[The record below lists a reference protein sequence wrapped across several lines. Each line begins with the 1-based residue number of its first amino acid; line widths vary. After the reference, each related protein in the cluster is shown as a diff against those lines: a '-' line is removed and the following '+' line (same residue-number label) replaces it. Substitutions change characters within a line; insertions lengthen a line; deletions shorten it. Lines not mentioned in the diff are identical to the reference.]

1 MHLRHMFMR
10 GRFLLLAGSA
20 VLLVL
25 ACLSIHTHP
34 MADDWSYAH
43 QGRTRALGPWLL
55 SEYRN
60 WNGRYFSNILVGKG
74 PMVLGTG
81 ALWLYRA
88 VPIVLMGLTVLAMRS
103 VALAVTS
110 VGHNAWATGILLT
123 ALFFHGMPDIAD
135 GLYWYTGAVTY
146 QLGNVL
152 LLFLVARCI
161 SRNNGALN
169 VLLILAT
176 AGCSE
181 VLMILAL
188 LTVVTAA
195 ALDLSLRKTVS
206 TAIRTE
212 VVVAAVCTFVVVL
225 APGNNVRAA
234 LFTGTHDVVHS
245 GWMSLLQTLR
255 FGATWLLNPALL
267 LCSLIYFPLQRQ
279 WRAAHPERFLPSPWL
294 TTFGLGAVIFLCA
307 FPAYWGTGILGQH
320 RTMNVAY
327 CFFLLL
333 WFANISAW
341 DHALLSKQWPVLSAV
356 PLAAKVL
363 PLLTVLALLLTG
375 NTGGALRDLLSGRAA
390 HYDHQLTARYALLEQ
405 ARADGSEPRLP
416 VIVDPPLVLPLYEL
430 RADPHDW
437 VNQCYALYFGLE
449 GKPVHA
455 ISQDDR
461 APSRP

>member
-1 MHLRHMFMR
+1 MLVR
-10 GRFLLLAGSA
+10 GRILLLMGLTGLILIS
-20 VLLVL
+20 VLS
-25 ACLSIHTHP
+25 CFTHP

-55 SEYRN
+55 NEYRN

-88 VPIVLMGLTVLAMRS
+88 VPIVLLGLTISALRS
-103 VALAVTS
+103 LVVSTVGSSKGAWSIAV
-110 VGHNAWATGILLT
+110 ILT
-123 ALFFHGMPDIAD
+123 ALFLHGMPDITD
-135 GLYWYTGAVTY
+135 GLYWYTGAITY

-152 LLFLVARCI
+152 LLFLLGRCI
-161 SRNNGALN
+161 ARRSAGLN
-169 VLLILAT
+169 VLLIVAT

-181 VLMILAL
+181 VHMILAL
-188 LTVVTAA
+188 LTVVSAA
-195 ALDLSLRKTVS
+195 ALDLSSRKAVS
-206 TAIRTE
+206 RTIWTE
-212 VVVAAVCTFVVVL
+212 VVVAAVCACVVVF
-225 APGNNVRAA
+225 APGNSVRAA
-234 LFTGTHDVVHS
+234 LFTGTHDVLHS
-245 GWMSLLQTLR
+245 SWMSVLQTLR
-255 FGATWLLNPALL
+255 FGATWLLDPALL

-279 WRAAHPERFLPSPWL
+279 WRAAHPGRFLPSPWL
-294 TTFGLGAVIFLCA
+294 TTLGLGAVIFLCA

-333 WFANISAW
+333 WFANISTW
-341 DHALLSKQWPVLSAV
+341 DRALLSKQWPVLPAV
-356 PLAAKVL
+356 PLMAKIL
-363 PLLTVLALLLTG
+363 PLATGLALLLTG
-375 NTGGALRDLLSGRAA
+375 NTGAALRDLLSGRAA
-390 HYDHQLTARYALLEQ
+390 HYDHQLAARYVLLGQ

-416 VIVDPPLVLPLYEL
+416 LIVDPPLALPLYEL

-449 GKPVHA
+449 GKPVRA
-455 ISQDDR
+455 ILKDDR

>member
-43 QGRTRALGPWLL
+43 QGRTRALGPWLM
-55 SEYRN
+55 SEYLN
-60 WNGRYFSNILVGKG
+60 WNGRYFSNLFVGKG
-74 PMVLGTG
+74 PLVFGPG

-103 VALAVTS
+103 VALTVTS
-110 VGHNAWATGILLT
+110 ADHSSWSVGILLT

-146 QLGNVL
+146 QVGNVL
-152 LLFLVARCI
+152 LLFLLARLT
-161 SRNNGALN
+161 SRKCTVVN

-181 VLMILAL
+181 VHML
-188 LTVVTAA
+188 LTLLMVVSATV
-195 ALDLSLRKTVS
+195 LDLSHRNAVS
-206 TAIRTE
+206 SAIRTE
-212 VVVAAVCTFVVVL
+212 IVVAAACACVVVL

-234 LFTGTHDVVHS
+234 LFTETHDVLHS
-245 GWMSLLQTLR
+245 GWMSLLQTVR
-255 FGATWLLNPALL
+255 FGATWLLDPALL
-267 LCSLIYFPLQRQ
+267 LCSLIYFPLQRH
-279 WRAAHPERFLPSPWL
+279 WRAAHPERYLPSPWL
-294 TTFGLGAVIFLCA
+294 TTIGLGAVIFLCA

-341 DHALLSKQWPVLSAV
+341 DRALISQKWPTLPAM
-356 PLAAKVL
+356 PLMAKVL
-363 PLLTVLALLLTG
+363 PLLTGLALVFTG
-375 NTGGALRDLLSGRAA
+375 NTGAALRDLFTGRAA
-390 HYDHQLTARYALLEQ
+390 HFDHQLAARYALLEQ

-437 VNQCYALYFGLE
+437 VNQYYALYFGLE
-449 GKPVHA
+449 GRPVHV
-455 ISQDDR
+455 IPKNDR

>member
-1 MHLRHMFMR
+1 MPR
-10 GRFLLLAGSA
+10 GPRLSLFAACIALA
-20 VLLVL
+20 VLAVL
-25 ACLSIHTHP
+25 SCFTHP

-43 QGRTRALGPWLL
+43 QGRTRALRPWLL
-55 SEYRN
+55 SEYLN
-60 WNGRYFSNILVGKG
+60 WNGRYASNIFVGKG
-74 PMVLGTG
+74 PLVLGLS
-81 ALWLYRA
+81 AMWLYRA
-88 VPIVLMGLTVLAMRS
+88 VPVVLLVLTLLAMRS
-103 VALAVTS
+103 VAGAVTGARDKS
-110 VGHNAWATGILLT
+110 WSIGMLLT

-152 LLFLVARCI
+152 LLFLLARCI
-161 SRNNGALN
+161 TRKSTGVNA
-169 VLLILAT
+169 LLILAT

-181 VLMILAL
+181 VHMILAL
-188 LTVVTAA
+188 LTVVSAA
-195 ALDLSLRKTVS
+195 ALDLSRRKAVSRTV
-206 TAIRTE
+206 RTE
-212 VVVAAVCTFVVVL
+212 VVVAAVCACVVVF
-225 APGNNVRAA
+225 APGNSVRAA
-234 LFTGTHDVVHS
+234 LFTGTHDLLHS

-255 FGATWLLNPALL
+255 FGATWLLDPALL
-267 LCSLIYFPLQRQ
+267 LCSLIYFPWQRQ
-279 WRAAHPERFLPSPWL
+279 WRAAHPGRSLPSPLL
-294 TTFGLGAVIFLCA
+294 TTLGLGAVIFLCA

-341 DHALLSKQWPVLSAV
+341 DRALLSKQWPVLPAV
-356 PLAAKVL
+356 PLTAKVL
-363 PLLTVLALLLTG
+363 PLVTGLALLLTG

-390 HYDHQLTARYALLEQ
+390 HYDHQLAARYALLEQ
-405 ARADGSEPRLP
+405 ARADGSEPRFP

-455 ISQDDR
+455 ISKDDH